1 MSEQETAGY
10 TVGRVADL
18 SGVTIRTLHHYDEV
32 GLLSPGGRSAAGYR
46 IYEDRD
52 LERLQR
58 ILFYRELGFT
68 LGEISTIVDDPRTD
82 TLGHLR
88 RQRGLLNERIERLSA
103 MVDAIDYEMEART
116 MEIPLTPE
124 ERLEVFGEFRPED
137 YAEEAEERWGGTEAY
152 KESQRR
158 VSSYDKE
165 DWQRLKAE
173 EEEIRARLTA
183 ALDAGLAPDSEEA
196 MAAAEAH
203 RRHISRWF
211 YECGYEIHR
220 GLTEMYVSDERFRSN
235 YDTQTLAWP
244 LLSGMRL
251 VPTLAGPRPLIR
263 WAVAACALAGVCSR
277 FCMPFSGWSVAL
289 DLELQSW
296 S

>member
-1 MSEQETAGY
+1 VSKQETAGY
-10 TVGRVADL
+10 TVGTVAEL

-82 TLGHLR
+82 TFGHLR
-88 RQRGLLNERIERLSA
+88 RQRSLLTERIGRLNA

-116 MEIPLTPE
+116 MDIPLTPQ

-137 YAEEAEERWGGTEAY
+137 HAEEAERRWGGTEAY
-152 KESQRR
+152 TESQRR
-158 VSSYDKE
+158 VSNYTKE
-165 DWQRLKAE
+165 DWQTLKAE

-203 RRHISRWF
+203 REHISRWF
-211 YECGYEIHR
+211 YECGYGIHR
-220 GLTEMYVSDERFRSN
+220 DLTEMYVNDQRFRSN
-235 YDTQTLAWP
+235 YDAQTPGLA
-244 LLSGMRL
+244 
-251 VPTLAGPRPLIR
+251 AFIR
-263 WAVAACALAGVCSR
+263 DAAHANANRAATG
-277 FCMPFSGWSVAL
+277 
-289 DLELQSW
+289 
-296 S
+296 